1 MALTRIQ
8 NRRGT
13 AAEWTAANPTL
24 ARGEFGIEYDTG
36 KFKVGTGS
44 ATWTSLPYFQDANGI
59 IATITDS
66 APSTLNTLN
75 EIAEALNDNPDIID
89 TLATKNNPTFT
100 GTADFTGATVLGID
114 ALPSQSGQTGKYLT
128 TDGVDASWGTID
140 LSSKQDVVS
149 GVSSTEIGYLD
160 GVTSAIQ
167 TQLNNKQAI
176 VAGVSDTE
184 IGYLDGVSAPIQ
196 AQLDTALSGLSLKAN
211 LENPTFTAI
220 GGSEGG
226 QIMFAKAP
234 TAGNAGDSI
243 IDVYENTVRFGVDGF
258 NAPIRYLKPASAI
271 NDSQMR
277 NITLSTSAPSG
288 GQDGDVWLVYTP

>member
-1 MALTRIQ
+1 MTFTRIQ

-36 KFKVGTGS
+36 KFKLGNGTT
-44 ATWTSLPYFQDANGI
+44 AWTSLAYFQDATGI
-59 IATITDS
+59 IATIVDG

-75 EIAEALNDNPDIID
+75 ELAEALNDNPSVISG
-89 TLATKNNPTFT
+89 LATKNNPTFT
-100 GTADFTGATVLGID
+100 GTADFTAATVLGID
-114 ALPSQSGQTGKYLT
+114 EIPSQSGQTGKYLT
-128 TDGVDASWGTID
+128 TNGATASWATID

-176 VAGVSDTE
+176 VSGVSDTE

-196 AQLDTALSGLSLKAN
+196 AQLDTALSGLDLKVNRSNGTVTTASTSL
-211 LENPTFTAI
+211 
-220 GGSEGG
+220 S
-226 QIMFAKAP
+226 
-234 TAGNAGDSI
+234 
-243 IDVYENTVRFGVDGF
+243 VV
-258 NAPIRYLKPASAI
+258 
-271 NDSQMR
+271 R
-277 NITLSTSAPSG
+277 NITLSTSAPTG
-288 GQDGDVWLVYTP
+288 GSDGDVWLVYTP